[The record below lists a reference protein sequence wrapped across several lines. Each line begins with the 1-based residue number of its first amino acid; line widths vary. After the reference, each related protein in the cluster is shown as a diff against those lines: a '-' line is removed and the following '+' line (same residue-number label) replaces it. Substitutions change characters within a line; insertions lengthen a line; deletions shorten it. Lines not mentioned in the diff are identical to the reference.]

1 MAILWASSLVPF
13 IDPNGDPYGSAIA
26 YFYSAGTTTPLT
38 VYQDAGL
45 SVSHDSPVV
54 ANASGIFPAVF
65 LPPTTYHLRIEL
77 APGGPYEDV
86 DNIDTPQAASYVPP
100 GAGTTDPTLLFA
112 TGDIKARHG
121 TGAHTGWV
129 RLAGRTIGNAASG
142 ATERANADTSA
153 LFQFLWSADATLAV
167 SGGRGATAAGDYAA
181 NKKID
186 LPDYRGR
193 VPAGLASMGNTASTN
208 IPDAQVDGGETADT
222 LGATVGASTQTLTTA
237 QIPAHTHT
245 ATTDT
250 TGAHTHLQTVR
261 SGASSTATGGF
272 SIPSNGG
279 SDQTGSAGA
288 HSHVVT
294 VANAGGGGA
303 HPNVQPSILATY
315 YIKL

>member
-1 MAILWASSLVPF
+1 MAILWQGSLIPF
-13 IDPNGDPYGSAIA
+13 NDPNGDPYGSAVA

-45 SVSHDSPVV
+45 SVSHDSPVA

-65 LPPTTYHLRIEL
+65 LPPTNYHLRIEL

-100 GAGTTDPTLLFA
+100 SAGTTDPTLLFA

-121 TGAHTGWV
+121 TGAHNGWV

-153 LFQFLWSADATLAV
+153 LFQFLWSADTTLAV

-193 VPAGLASMGNTASTN
+193 VVAGLATMGNTASTN

-250 TGAHTHLQTVR
+250 TGAHTHTQTVKSSGFAQSGVSSVAT
-261 SGASSTATGGF
+261 SGADAT
-272 SIPSNGG
+272 S
-279 SDQTGSAGA
+279 SAGA

-294 VANAGGGGA
+294 VQNAGGGGS
-303 HPNVQPSILATY
+303 HPNVQPSILATF

>member
-1 MAILWASSLVPF
+1 MAVLWSQSLVPF
-13 IDPNGDPYGSAIA
+13 LDPNGDPYSSAVV
-26 YFYSAGTTTPLT
+26 YFYDAGTTTPLT

-45 SVSHDSPVV
+45 SVSHPSPVP
-54 ANASGIFPAVF
+54 ADSSGTFPAIF

-77 APGGPYEDV
+77 APGGPYRDV
-86 DNIDTPQAASYVPP
+86 DNIDAPQAASYVPP

-153 LFQFLWSADATLAV
+153 LFQFLWSADTTLAV

-250 TGAHTHLQTVR
+250 TGAHTHTTGVVGTGFAQA
-261 SGASSTATGGF
+261 GASSVAVSGAGV
-272 SIPSNGG
+272 
-279 SDQTGSAGA
+279 TGSAGA

-294 VANAGGGGA
+294 VSNAGGGGS
-303 HPNVQPSILATY
+303 HPNVQPTILATY